1 MKTKLLR
8 GEQEKELQE
17 AAQLLRSGETVA
29 FPTETVYGLGAN
41 ALDETAVHKIYQ
53 AKGRPSDNP
62 LIVHIY
68 DRKQLLELTDQVS
81 DTAVQLMDAFWPGPL
96 TLIFKRREGAVPSCV
111 TGGLDTVAVRMP
123 NHPVAQR
130 LLTLVDLPIAAP
142 SANLSGKP
150 SPTAASHVQHD
161 LDGRI
166 AAIVS
171 GGCCAVGVE
180 STVLDLSGKI
190 PVILRPGGVT
200 KEQLEQVI
208 KTEVLYAAPY
218 TSAEKT
224 PRAPGM
230 KYTHYAPDAPLYICT
245 GTPEEAAGKIDQR
258 LEMHKG
264 KAGVMLSMQTLR
276 FLENKDENLVV
287 NLGSRE
293 DLKQITCN
301 LFAALRYFDGVD
313 VEAIYTENFPT
324 EEIGAALMN
333 RLNKAAGSKKI

>member
-1 MKTKLLR
+1 M
-8 GEQEKELQE
+8 
-17 AAQLLRSGETVA
+17 
-29 FPTETVYGLGAN
+29 
-41 ALDETAVHKIYQ
+41 
-53 AKGRPSDNP
+53 
-62 LIVHIY
+62 
-68 DRKQLLELTDQVS
+68 
-81 DTAVQLMDAFWPGPL
+81 
-96 TLIFKRREGAVPSCV
+96 PSCV

-123 NHPVAQR
+123 NHPVAQQ
-130 LLTLVDLPIAAP
+130 LLSLVNLPIAAP

-180 STVLDLSGKI
+180 STVLDLSGEI

-208 KTEVLYAAPY
+208 GKEVRYAAPH
-218 TSAEKT
+218 TSAEET

-245 GTPEEAAGKIDQR
+245 GTPEEIAEKIDEHLQ
-258 LEMHKG
+258 MHKG
-264 KAGVMLSMQTLR
+264 RAGVMLSMQTLR
-276 FLENKDENLVV
+276 FLKNKDENAVA

-301 LFAALRYFDGVD
+301 LFAALRYFDEAD

-324 EEIGAALMN
+324 EEIGVALMN
-333 RLNKAAGSKKI
+333 RLNKAAGSKKV

>member
-1 MKTKLLR
+1 METILLH
-8 GEQEKELQE
+8 GEQEKELE
-17 AAQLLRSGETVA
+17 KAAQLLRAGETVA

-41 ALDETAVHKIYQ
+41 ALDTDAVRKIYE

-68 DRKQLLELTDQVS
+68 DTKQLAELTDNVPELAQK
-81 DTAVQLMDAFWPGPL
+81 LMDAFWPGPL
-96 TLIFKRREGAVPSCV
+96 TLIFKKREGAVPACV

-123 NHPVAQR
+123 NHPMALNLLR
-130 LLTLVDLPIAAP
+130 LTGLPVAAP

-150 SPTAASHVQHD
+150 SPTAVSHVQHD

-171 GGCCAVGVE
+171 GGKCAVGVE
-180 STVLDLSGKI
+180 STVLDVSGAV

-200 KEQLEQVI
+200 KEQLE
-208 KTEVLYAAPY
+208 EVTGGPVRYAAPFA
-218 TSAEKT
+218 SAEET

-230 KYTHYAPDAPLYICT
+230 KYTHYAPDAPVYICT
-245 GTPEEAAGKIDQR
+245 GTPEEIAAKIDEALLPYR
-258 LEMHKG
+258 G
-264 KAGVMLSMQTLR
+264 GAGVMLSAQTLR
-276 FLENKDENLVV
+276 LLQNQDGNLVV
-287 NLGSRE
+287 NLGSKD

-301 LFAALRYFDGVD
+301 LFAALRYFDDSD
-313 VEAIYTENFPT
+313 VEAIYTEDFPT

-333 RLNKAAGSKKI
+333 RLQKAAGSKKV